1 MKLRELIEAVNN
13 FTEIEVLERD
23 KKSAKIYLKEYDFT
37 YNLNFY
43 DWYLV
48 EALQIIF
55 NAEVNHA
62 NKYDFTTE
70 DIKIFSANDL
80 LELRDAIREDHN
92 HFGGIYRD
100 YFYQIPDFRTLKNKV
115 NKQYVWDYIQFIN
128 RVSGYEK

>member
-1 MKLRELIEAVNN
+1 
-13 FTEIEVLERD
+13 VLERD
-23 KKSAKIYLKEYDFT
+23 EKSAKIYLKEYDFT

-70 DIKIFSANDL
+70 DIKIFSADDL

-100 YFYQIPDFRTLKNKV
+100 YFYQTPEFEKLKDEV
-115 NKQYVWDYIQFIN
+115 DKQYVLDYIRVIN
-128 RVSGYEK
+128 RAAGYKE

>member
-23 KKSAKIYLKEYDFT
+23 EKSVKIYLKEYGFT

-70 DIKIFSANDL
+70 DIKIFSADDL

-100 YFYQIPDFRTLKNKV
+100 YFYQAPEFEELRDEV
-115 NKQYVWDYIQFIN
+115 DKQYVLDYIRVIN
-128 RVSGYEK
+128 RAAGYKE